1 MLRLTFSGKTLKCA
15 LKNAGRCIS
24 SFKYSDLSVTETKT
38 RREKPVGNMGFGQYL
53 TDHMLT
59 IEWNLKSGWG
69 KPEIKELAP
78 IPLSPAIKALHYAT
92 SAFEGFK
99 VIKGVDKRSRLFR
112 PEKHME
118 RMRRSADR
126 LCLPDFDPVELL
138 ECIKKLIRL
147 DESWVPSGP
156 GEALYVR
163 PFIFGCDATLGVDIS
178 TKAVLCT
185 ILSPVGAYFG
195 PNKKGVSLYADP
207 RFVRAWE
214 GGGGAFKLS
223 SNYAP
228 TLYSQKFVKEKGCQ
242 TSLWLYGPE
251 EALTEAGTMNIFV
264 FWINEK
270 GEKELL
276 TPPLSGLILPGVTR
290 ESILEITKAW
300 NEFRVVENNITMR
313 QVLKAVEEKRLLH
326 IFGTGTAC
334 VISPVAELCYKNER
348 YAIPDSD
355 DPDSV
360 PQRILKEYRDI
371 QLAVNGPHPWT
382 HPIDQPG
389 R

>member
-1 MLRLTFSGKTLKCA
+1 MF
-15 LKNAGRCIS
+15 
-24 SFKYSDLSVTETKT
+24 FK
-38 RREKPVGNMGFGQYL
+38 R
-53 TDHMLT
+53 
-59 IEWNLKSGWG
+59 
-69 KPEIKELAP
+69 
-78 IPLSPAIKALHYAT
+78 
-92 SAFEGFK
+92 
-99 VIKGVDKRSRLFR
+99 
-112 PEKHME
+112 
-118 RMRRSADR
+118 
-126 LCLPDFDPVELL
+126 
-138 ECIKKLIRL
+138 
-147 DESWVPSGP
+147 
-156 GEALYVR
+156 
-163 PFIFGCDATLGVDIS
+163 
-178 TKAVLCT
+178 
-185 ILSPVGAYFG
+185 
-195 PNKKGVSLYADP
+195 
-207 RFVRAWE
+207 
-214 GGGGAFKLS
+214 
-223 SNYAP
+223 NYAP

-264 FWINEK
+264 FWINED

-300 NEFRVVENNITMR
+300 NEFRVVEKNITMR

-348 YAIPDSD
+348 YAIPDTD

-382 HPIDQPG
+382 HLIDQPA